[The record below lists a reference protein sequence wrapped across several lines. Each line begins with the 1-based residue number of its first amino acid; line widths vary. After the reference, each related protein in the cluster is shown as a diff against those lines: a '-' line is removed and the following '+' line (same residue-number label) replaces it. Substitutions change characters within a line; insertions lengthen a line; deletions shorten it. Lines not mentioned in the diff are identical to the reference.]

1 MSLIVDAD
9 VDKKERKLLLLLKSF
24 HLFTTLR
31 VEEEMYRE
39 QIHTTLAIASS
50 WNRLTRRRQQPQE
63 EENDGK
69 TICYFRLAKTTLNE
83 IDGSKKEETIIN
95 SRCCGFRYFAKKN
108 SIQDAWRNVG
118 LIFRW
123 NFSHFYHFFVHFQR
137 YTIFHYWRFCCHKNE
152 QEMKKFEALQT
163 HI

>member
-9 VDKKERKLLLLLKSF
+9 VDTKERKLLLLLKSF
-24 HLFTTLR
+24 HLFTTLK

-50 WNRLTRRRQQPQE
+50 WNRLKRRRQQPQE

-83 IDGSKKEETIIN
+83 IDGSKKARNHHKRIN
-95 SRCCGFRYFAKKN
+95 SRRCGFRYFAKKN

-123 NFSHFYHFFVHFQR
+123 IFFAFLPFLCSFSTLYYLLLLTF
-137 YTIFHYWRFCCHKNE
+137 
-152 QEMKKFEALQT
+152 LLP
-163 HI
+163 